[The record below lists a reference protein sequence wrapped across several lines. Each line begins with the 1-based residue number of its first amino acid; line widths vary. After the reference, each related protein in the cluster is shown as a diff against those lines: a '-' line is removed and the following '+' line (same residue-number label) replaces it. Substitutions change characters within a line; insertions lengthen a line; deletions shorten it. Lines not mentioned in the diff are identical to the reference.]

1 MKQKLLLCAAAILA
15 AASSAY
21 AQTKKN
27 PLPGDPPT
35 GSLQCKQVVY
45 VVNAACPSGVSKV
58 TGGCTVTGVPGKA
71 QRTKACA

>member
-1 MKQKLLLCAAAILA
+1 MKLKALVCIAAILA
-15 AASSAY
+15 AASSAH
-21 AQTKKN
+21 AQTRKN

-45 VVNAACPSGVSKV
+45 IVDAACPSGVSKV

-71 QRTKACA
+71 RRTKACA